1 MRDAEEHQ
9 RKVLHEAFRA
19 GWQAALARN
28 VTSPAAL
35 AVIESCF
42 DLWLR
47 EEVGERRVLGLQ
59 FRRRYDLPKPNGRH
73 TLLSN
78 GSTSPQRSPSGQQ
91 GPPPRVPRQRGAGGR
106 AQAPQEGKR
115 RGRHVSM

>member
-9 RKVLHEAFRA
+9 RKVLHEAFKA

-28 VTSPAAL
+28 VTSPPAL

-47 EEVGERRVLGLQ
+47 EEVGERRVLGLS
-59 FRRRYDLPKPNGRH
+59 FRRRYDLPRPNGRH
-73 TLLSN
+73 VLLSN
-78 GSTSPQRSPSGQQ
+78 DFPSPQRPPLGQQ
-91 GPPPRVPRQRGAGGR
+91 GPPTVPRQRTASGR
-106 AQAPQEGKR
+106 EQAPQNGKR
-115 RGRHVSM
+115 RGRHISM

>member
-42 DLWLR
+42 DLWLN
-47 EEVGERRVLGLQ
+47 EEVGERRVLGLP
-59 FRRRYDLPKPNGRH
+59 FRRRYDLPRPNGLH

-78 GSTSPQRSPSGQQ
+78 GFTSPQRPPSRQQ
-91 GPPPRVPRQRGAGGR
+91 GPPPRVPRQRSASGR
-106 AQAPQEGKR
+106 EQTPQDRKR
-115 RGRHVSM
+115 RGRHLSM